1 MQKASAHHWAT
12 DPGYI
17 PVFAL
22 GGAALGGGARLLKN
36 LFDLSRRGPTKSPA
50 DIARP
55 LAAVSEVPVEVSKE
69 EAEELRKRG
78 IKVRRALTKESSH
91 KKEGISRLLG
101 SAGLL
106 GLGTLSTVGGWHLAD
121 TLIDAARKRAAKKD
135 VDRVKDR
142 IRKILEES
150 PSARDDQKLLGYM
163 KAAEDK
169 YFKKEALLQD
179 IPVILG
185 GSLGITGVLAGL
197 AAYNRLKGSAGAS
210 PQIAALKASLARRLP
225 QRPRASLVPILKD
238 EEEEEEK
245 EEELLQPRFVPVER
259 VKPSGSPAAQ
269 AAKNRSYSTNWL

>member
-1 MQKASAHHWAT
+1 MQKAAAHEWAT

-36 LFDLSRRGPTKSPA
+36 LFDLGRRGPTKSPVE
-50 DIARP
+50 IARP
-55 LAAVSEVPVEVSKE
+55 LAALSEVPVEVSKE

-78 IKVRRALTKESSH
+78 VKVRRMLSKEGAH

-135 VDRVKDR
+135 VEDVKKR
-142 IRKILEES
+142 IRRILEES
-150 PSARDDQKLLGYM
+150 PSNRDDEKLFGYM

-169 YFKKEALLQD
+169 YFKKEAILKD

-185 GSLGITGVLAGL
+185 GSLGISGVLAGL
-197 AAYNRLKGSAGAS
+197 AAYNRLQRSAEAS
-210 PQIAALKASLARRLP
+210 PKLTALKSMLARRLP
-225 QRPRASLVPILKD
+225 QRPSMTMVPVLREGD
-238 EEEEEEK
+238 EEEK
-245 EEELLQPRFVPVER
+245 EDEERIQPRFVPVER
-259 VKPSGSPAAQ
+259 VRTPGSPAVQ
-269 AAKNRSYSTNWL
+269 AARNRSTSNWI